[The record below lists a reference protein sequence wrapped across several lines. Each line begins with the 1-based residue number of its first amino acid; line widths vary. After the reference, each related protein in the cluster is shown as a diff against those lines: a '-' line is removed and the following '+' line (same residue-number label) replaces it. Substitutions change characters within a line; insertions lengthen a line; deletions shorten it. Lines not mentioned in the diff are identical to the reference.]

1 MEGNAGRGWIM
12 VWADSLNPKSLITAM
27 EAGDFYAST
36 GVSLKELAFEH
47 NKLSVEVNKEAGVS
61 LSNNFHWM

>member
-1 MEGNAGRGWIM
+1 
-12 VWADSLNPKSLITAM
+12 M